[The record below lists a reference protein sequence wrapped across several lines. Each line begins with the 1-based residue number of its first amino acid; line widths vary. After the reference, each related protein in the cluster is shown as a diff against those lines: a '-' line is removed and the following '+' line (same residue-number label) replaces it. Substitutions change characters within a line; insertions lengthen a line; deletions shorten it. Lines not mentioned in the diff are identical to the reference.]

1 MKNKTQA
8 LYRKAKNLIPGGTQ
22 LLSKRPEL
30 YLPDYWPAYC
40 SRAKGVE
47 VWDLDDR
54 RYIDM
59 CYMGIGSCILGYADP
74 DVDAAVEAAVKA
86 GSMST
91 LNCPEE
97 VELAEFLLELHPWA
111 DMVRYA
117 RGGGEAMSMA
127 VRIARA
133 GTGKDRIAFCGYHG
147 WHDWY
152 LAANLGE
159 NDSLDGH
166 LIPGLEPR
174 GVPRSLRDTAIP
186 FRYNKIEELKA
197 ILSRYKG
204 EIGAIAMEPVRNCE
218 PEPGFLEEVREIA
231 TENDTIL
238 IFDEVSSGWRLT
250 TGGAHLYYNVSP
262 DIAVFSKAMSNGYPM
277 AAVIG
282 TGAIMQAAQ
291 SSFISSTYWTERI
304 GPAAALATIKK
315 HQRCDV
321 AGYLNE
327 IGRRI
332 QATWETEAKRC
343 GLKISIS
350 GIPPL
355 AHFTFEYENGEAMRT
370 LFTQEMLK
378 KGFLATNAF
387 YASYAHQ
394 DRHIES
400 YSRALNEVFALI
412 AGLEKQKKV
421 EKLLEGEVAQSGFH
435 RLT

>member
-231 TENDTIL
+231 TENDIIL

-250 TGGAHLYYNVSP
+250 TGGAHLHYNVSP

-304 GPAAALATIKK
+304 GPVAALATIKK

-332 QATWETEAKRC
+332 QETWETEARRC

-355 AHFTFEYENGEAMRT
+355 GHFTFEYKNGEAMRT